1 MEERE
6 PRLEIWSTPRQPNRW
21 HAYFK
26 MLQEQLEDSIQNGFN
41 QEYSTS
47 TVGENSIGDVE
58 IQASLRQRLLGE
70 QLSSRSICEALNEM
84 SDVLNEREQASG
96 WVSYDF
102 GCGWPFKEEK
112 KVPTIIELSPE
123 EEF

>member
-21 HAYFK
+21 NAYFK
-26 MLQEQLEDSIQNGFN
+26 MLQEQLEDSIQNRY
-41 QEYSTS
+41 ETS
-47 TVGENSIGDVE
+47 TNLTVDSSADVE

-84 SDVLNEREQASG
+84 SDVSNEREQASR
-96 WVSYDF
+96 WVSYDIEYH
-102 GCGWPFKEEK
+102 WPFKEK

>member
-6 PRLEIWSTPRQPNRW
+6 PRFEIWSTPRQPNPW
-21 HAYFK
+21 NAYFK
-26 MLQEQLEDSIQNGFN
+26 MPEEQFEESIQNRWN
-41 QEYSTS
+41 QEYSTM
-47 TVGENSIGDVE
+47 SIG
-58 IQASLRQRLLGE
+58 
-70 QLSSRSICEALNEM
+70 EALDEALYVPIEL
-84 SDVLNEREQASG
+84 SDFSSPERQSR

-102 GCGWPFKEEK
+102 GYGWPFKEEK

>member
-21 HAYFK
+21 NAYFR
-26 MLQEQLEDSIQNGFN
+26 MLQGALEESIESGY
-41 QEYSTS
+41 ETS
-47 TVGENSIGDVE
+47 TNLTVDSSDDVE
-58 IQASLRQRLLGE
+58 IQATFRQRLLGE
-70 QLSSRSICEALNEM
+70 QLSSRSIREALNEL
-84 SDVLNEREQASG
+84 SDVSNECEQASG
-96 WVSYDF
+96 WVSYH
-102 GCGWPFKEEK
+102 WPFKEEK

>member
-6 PRLEIWSTPRQPNRW
+6 PRFEIWSTPRQPNRW
-21 HAYFK
+21 NVYFT
-26 MLQEQLEDSIQNGFN
+26 MLQEQLEDSIQNRY
-41 QEYSTS
+41 ETS
-47 TVGENSIGDVE
+47 TNLTVDSSADVE

-70 QLSSRSICEALNEM
+70 QLSSRSIREALNEM

-102 GCGWPFKEEK
+102 RCGWPFKEEK

>member
-6 PRLEIWSTPRQPNRW
+6 PRFEIWSTPRQPNRW
-21 HAYFK
+21 NAYFK
-26 MLQEQLEDSIQNGFN
+26 MIQGVLEESIQNGY
-41 QEYSTS
+41 ETS
-47 TVGENSIGDVE
+47 TNLTVDSYDDVA
-58 IQASLRQRLLGE
+58 IQASIRQRLLGE
-70 QLSSRSICEALNEM
+70 QLSSRSIRETLNEF
-84 SDVLNEREQASG
+84 SDISNEYEQASR

-102 GCGWPFKEEK
+102 GCGWPFKEEEK